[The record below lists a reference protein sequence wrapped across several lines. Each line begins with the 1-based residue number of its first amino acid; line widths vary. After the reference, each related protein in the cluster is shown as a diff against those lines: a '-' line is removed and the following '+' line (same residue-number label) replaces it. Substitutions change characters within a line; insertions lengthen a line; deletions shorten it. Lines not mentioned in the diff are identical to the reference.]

1 MANMLINMLKLQT
14 DYRIP
19 MRMDLSIK
27 NLIEYYQELNDNYDT
42 SERSLLIKN
51 IIKDLEMRLQP
62 VL

>member
-27 NLIEYYQELNDNYDT
+27 NLIEYYRELNDIYDT

-51 IIKDLEMRLQP
+51 IIKDLEIRLQP